1 MTVIQL
7 TDVKPTTVKCPNTL
21 VSPASPA
28 VVLLLQF
35 HQDSF
40 GVNKKWFVAVIF
52 ILDLCGEKSW
62 STWKDYLFLELFNS
76 LHLVK
81 GIRSGVTTLAL
92 FGTLATQ

>member
-7 TDVKPTTVKCPNTL
+7 TDVKPNTVKCPNTL

-40 GVNKKWFVAVIF
+40 GVNKK
-52 ILDLCGEKSW
+52 
-62 STWKDYLFLELFNS
+62 
-76 LHLVK
+76 
-81 GIRSGVTTLAL
+81 
-92 FGTLATQ
+92 